1 MKLADRSIWVTFRK
15 EGIHKYPAAL
25 EDPDLATGDEYDVS
39 FLGYPHRHI
48 FHFKVRIQ
56 VTHNDRDIE
65 FIQFKRWL
73 EKLYEGTLQLDYK
86 SCEMIA
92 DDLYEAIS
100 VKYPGRFVE
109 IDVAEDGENGCSIY
123 YPQPQSQ

>member
-1 MKLADRSIWVTFRK
+1 MLSIQPT
-15 EGIHKYPAAL
+15 
-25 EDPDLATGDEYDVS
+25 T
-39 FLGYPHRHI
+39 LG
-48 FHFKVRIQ
+48 

-109 IDVAEDGENGCSIY
+109 IDVAEDGENGCTIY